1 MRLVCL
7 GVLYSLHIFPGGYC
21 YLSLHNWFLGDTQN
35 YGGDTAWPWC
45 LIRLDLA
52 VHPDRA
58 GSPSLNLTSI
68 FSASRLNLVHIAMT
82 TGSIDIWSCSLG
94 INRSCYMNYL
104 PEYSIFYWI
113 TLNECEFHLSL
124 HSKLLCLHA
133 ALQLLTALVKK
144 KITHSFESMFCALTL
159 ESLAHVSKWDQQ
171 NSRRWCSPR
180 FASGK
185 AACHQH
191 CLYLSPRQHHYHPPC
206 NQSDGFP
213 GCMSVWHTKGVKSVG
228 DRWNGVS

>member
-7 GVLYSLHIFPGGYC
+7 GALYSLHIFPGGYC

-35 YGGDTAWPWC
+35 YGGDTAWPWR

-58 GSPSLNLTSI
+58 GSPSLNLTLI

-144 KITHSFESMFCALTL
+144 KSHILLNQCSVHLLLKVSHTSRSETSKTRGDGVHLDLPQAKLPATSTVCICLHGNTTIIH
-159 ESLAHVSKWDQQ
+159 HVIRAVDSQ
-171 NSRRWCSPR
+171 
-180 FASGK
+180 
-185 AACHQH
+185 AACLCDTQK
-191 CLYLSPRQHHYHPPC
+191 
-206 NQSDGFP
+206 
-213 GCMSVWHTKGVKSVG
+213 V
-228 DRWNGVS
+228 

>member
-1 MRLVCL
+1 MYLVCL
-7 GVLYSLHIFPGGYC
+7 GSLYSLHIFPGGYR

-35 YGGDTAWPWC
+35 YGGDTAWPC
-45 LIRLDLA
+45 RLIRFDLA

-58 GSPSLNLTSI
+58 GSPSLNLTLI

-94 INRSCYMNYL
+94 TNRSCYMNYL

-113 TLNECEFHLSL
+113 TLNECEFRLSL
-124 HSKLLCLHA
+124 HSKTFV
-133 ALQLLTALVKK
+133 LTCCTAVVDCTSKK
-144 KITHSFESMFCALTL
+144 KTTHIFESMFCSLTL
-159 ESLAHVSKWDQQ
+159 ESLAQLSKWDQQ

-191 CLYLSPRQHHYHPPC
+191 CLNLSPRQHPYHPPC
-206 NQSDGFP
+206 NQSGGFP
-213 GCMSVWHTKGVKSVG
+213 GCMSVDTQKV
-228 DRWNGVS
+228 

>member
-7 GVLYSLHIFPGGYC
+7 GALYSLHIFPGGYC

-35 YGGDTAWPWC
+35 YGGDTAWPWR

-58 GSPSLNLTSI
+58 GSPSLNLTLI

-144 KITHSFESMFCALTL
+144 NHTFFWINVLCTYSWKSRTRVEVRPAKLEAMVFTSICLRQSCLPPALSVFVSMAT
-159 ESLAHVSKWDQQ
+159 
-171 NSRRWCSPR
+171 P
-180 FASGK
+180 
-185 AACHQH
+185 
-191 CLYLSPRQHHYHPPC
+191 LS
-206 NQSDGFP
+206 ST
-213 GCMSVWHTKGVKSVG
+213 M
-228 DRWNGVS
+228 